1 MRHTS
6 NSFFETRNRAPVR
19 RLVLRLCFGLLI
31 WAFCLSAFAQE
42 EAAGRTVF
50 LAGSGNGA
58 LDQHLTGLLQSQM
71 GEGVNLRPIT
81 DDQIPMIGEEPVIT
95 IGPSAFSRI
104 RQANR
109 NVPIL
114 AMLVDRSFLDAFAD
128 RSPGRVSGI
137 LYDVPLIRQALTGK
151 AILPHATRIAL
162 LATADSVELYEP
174 LIDKLPAYG
183 MSARIFLVES
193 SDKLIPTLVRALG
206 YGDFLLAAPDSA
218 IYNPRTI
225 KHILLTAYR
234 RNRIVIGP
242 TQAYVKAGSL
252 ASSYA
257 PFHEMVQLASQFLDT
272 YFETGEFP
280 PPSYPEQFRVEINRQ
295 VARSLNI
302 PLPSREDIAARV
314 DRQLTVNGEAAD
326 E

>member
-206 YGDFLLAAPDSA
+206 YGDFLLAAPD
-218 IYNPRTI
+218 
-225 KHILLTAYR
+225 
-234 RNRIVIGP
+234 
-242 TQAYVKAGSL
+242 TQAERAV
-252 ASSYA
+252 
-257 PFHEMVQLASQFLDT
+257 
-272 YFETGEFP
+272 
-280 PPSYPEQFRVEINRQ
+280 
-295 VARSLNI
+295 VARLRSLDRVAQLLLG
-302 PLPSREDIAARV
+302 PRAPRV
-314 DRQLTVNGEAAD
+314 DVLRVHGELFPVYGEEAVTHQEPRARRRGQAD
-326 E
+326 PSGGG

>member
-1 MRHTS
+1 MERRSGTNHP
-6 NSFFETRNRAPVR
+6 NRPGSR
-19 RLVLRLCFGLLI
+19 IRGLVHKTLWLLLL
-31 WAFCLSAFAQE
+31 AVFSTFVSSQE
-42 EAAGRTVF
+42 STARTVYF
-50 LAGSGNGA
+50 AGSGNA
-58 LDQHLTGLLQSQM
+58 PLDQHLVQLLKAELEPSISLVEVTDEQLAALDS
-71 GEGVNLRPIT
+71 GPI
-81 DDQIPMIGEEPVIT
+81 IT
-95 IGPSAFSRI
+95 AGPSAFSRA

-109 NVPIL
+109 SAPIL
-114 AMLVDRSFLDAFAD
+114 ALLVDKSFISGFAD
-128 RSPGRVSGI
+128 RSPGQITGV

-151 AILPHATRIAL
+151 AILPQATKIAL

-174 LIDKLPAYG
+174 LIDKLPTYG
-183 MSARIFLVES
+183 MSARLFLVDDD
-193 SDKLIPTLVRALG
+193 DKLIPTLVRALG

-234 RNRIVIGP
+234 RNQIVIGP

-257 PFHEMVQLASQFLDT
+257 PFPEMIEMADEFLTT

-280 PPSYPEQFRVEINRQ
+280 SPSYPENFRVEVNAQ

-302 PLPSREDIAARV
+302 PLPSREDIAQRV
-314 DRQLTVNGEAAD
+314 DRQLTVNGEVAD